1 MPSPNPFTRRPVVLL
16 LAILSCLLWGSAYP
30 AIKHGYTL
38 LGIGTEDVGSQLV
51 FAGVRFALAGL
62 VLLAGLALRGTA
74 PVYASLRA
82 ELGPLVLLGLTLTG
96 LHYLFFYIGLAHT
109 TGVKGSIVVGSSTF
123 FSVLL
128 AHFLYANDRLS
139 RRRIAGVATGF
150 AGVVLVNFRGAG
162 LDLDFT
168 VRGEGFVAIAAFL
181 LSAASI
187 YGKRLSQRMNV
198 IAMTGHQLTIGGL
211 ALLGAGLALG
221 GSLGTLSPEA
231 LLLLAYMV
239 LLSSVAFAL
248 WSLLLKHNRVGS
260 VAVYSF
266 LIPVF
271 GALLSALFL
280 GERIL
285 DLRHLAALALVCAG
299 IWTVHREPSPR
310 EQPPNPAG

>member
-1 MPSPNPFTRRPVVLL
+1 VPSSNPFTRRPVVLL
-16 LAILSCLLWGSAYP
+16 LATLSCLLWGSAYP
-30 AIKHGYTL
+30 AIKHGYAL

-51 FAGVRFALAGL
+51 FAGIRFALAGL

-82 ELGPLVLLGLTLTG
+82 EAGPLVLLGLTLTG
-96 LHYLFFYIGLAHT
+96 LHYLFFYVGLAHT

-139 RRRIAGVATGF
+139 RRRITGVVTGF
-150 AGVVLVNFRGAG
+150 AGVVWVNFRGAG

-168 VRGEGFVAIAAFL
+168 LRGEGFVAIAAFL

-211 ALLGAGLALG
+211 ALLGTGFALG
-221 GSLGTLSPEA
+221 GSPGTLSPGA
-231 LLLLAYMV
+231 VLLLAYMV

-299 IWTVHREPSPR
+299 IWIVHREPAPR
-310 EQPPNPAG
+310 EQSPNPAG